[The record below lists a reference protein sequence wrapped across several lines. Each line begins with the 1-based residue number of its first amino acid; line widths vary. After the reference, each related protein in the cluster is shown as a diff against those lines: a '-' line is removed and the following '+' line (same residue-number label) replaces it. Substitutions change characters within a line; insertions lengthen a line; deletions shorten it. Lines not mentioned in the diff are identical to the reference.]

1 MTGMDDQGW
10 DAQARAETETQ
21 RLDRNYDELLQELR
35 VVQNGVQIL
44 FAFLLG
50 MVFTQRFA
58 QVGTFDRT
66 IYFATLLCASVA
78 AAVLIATVA
87 VHRMVF
93 RQHRKHEL
101 VGTASVLAAV
111 GLCFLAVSIVG
122 AVTLVTDVLFGHVAG
137 GITAAALTVMF
148 CALWVGLPLRI
159 KARRAEDEA

>member
-1 MTGMDDQGW
+1 MDDQGW
-10 DAQARAETETQ
+10 NSQARAETETQ

-66 IYFATLLCASVA
+66 IYFVTLLCASVA

-87 VHRMVF
+87 VHRVVF

-111 GLCFLAVSIVG
+111 GLAFLAVSIIG

-137 GITAAALTVMF
+137 GVTAAALAIMF
-148 CALWVGLPLRI
+148 CLLWVILPLRI